1 MASISA
7 AITRALPSQQDL
19 KDNAEHCSADPAR
32 LATIGR
38 ACGQQ
43 VRIYRTPQDL
53 ALYTVSEVRPELPDE
68 VVRMGRAGRQRL
80 GLEVEF
86 PGVLDFRVPRSRL
99 SESRAKT
106 EGELIERLHDDGQ
119 QSQLI
124 AIAPHGGDI
133 EPHTDDQAERVATRL
148 AAKSVSSWRCK
159 GWKPGGGAFTRWHIT
174 STDLN
179 EACFSRLGRVMGRGF
194 THAVAFHGFGGDE
207 VLIGGGGSPEFKEL
221 VREAVDTAIGS
232 AIRVRVAT
240 DADHFGGDDP
250 CNIVNRLTAGGVGGL
265 QIEQS
270 LEAREEHWC
279 EIADAVAGVYE
290 SVI

>member
-1 MASISA
+1 MAA
-7 AITRALPSQQDL
+7 TDAVITTALDSQQDL
-19 KDNAEHCSADPAR
+19 KNHAEHCSADPAR

-43 VRIYRTPQDL
+43 VRIYRTPQDFG
-53 ALYTVSEVRPELPDE
+53 LYTVSEVGPEVPDT
-68 VVRMGRAGRQRL
+68 VVRMGRAGRARL

-86 PGVLDFRVPRSRL
+86 PGIVDSRVPRSRL
-99 SESRAKT
+99 SDRRAEA
-106 EGELIERLHDDGQ
+106 EGELVERLHDNGQ

-133 EPHTDDQAERVATRL
+133 EPHTDTQAERVATRL

-159 GWKPGGGAFTRWHIT
+159 GWKPGGGAFARWHIT
-174 STDLN
+174 AADLN
-179 EACFSRLGRVMGRGF
+179 EACFPRLGRVLARGF
-194 THAVAFHGFGGDE
+194 THAVAFHGFGEDE
-207 VLIGGGGSPEFKEL
+207 VLIGGSADPELKSL
-221 VREAVDTAIGS
+221 VCQAVKAAVGS

-240 DADHFGGDDP
+240 PADHFGGDDP
-250 CNIVNRLTAGGVGGL
+250 CNIVNRLTTGGVGGL

-270 LEAREEHWC
+270 LQAREEHWC

>member
-7 AITRALPSQQDL
+7 AITPALDSQEDL
-19 KDNAEHCSADPAR
+19 KGNAEHCSADQAR

-38 ACGQQ
+38 ARGQQ
-43 VRIYRTPQDL
+43 VRIYRTPQDF
-53 ALYTVSEVRPELPDE
+53 ALYTVSEVRPEVPDE

-86 PGVLDFRVPRSRL
+86 PGAVDSRVLRSGL
-99 SESRAKT
+99 SEAHAKT

-133 EPHTDDQAERVATRL
+133 EPHTDDQAERFVTCL

-174 STDLN
+174 STDLD
-179 EACFSRLGRVMGRGF
+179 EACFPRLGRVMGRGF

-207 VLIGGGGSPEFKEL
+207 VLIGGGVSQQFKEL

-232 AIRVRVAT
+232 AIKVRVAT
-240 DADHFGGDDP
+240 DEDHFGGDDP

-270 LEAREEHWC
+270 LTAREEHWC
-279 EIADAVAGVYE
+279 EIADAVARVYE

>member
-7 AITRALPSQQDL
+7 VITRALDSQEGL
-19 KDNAEHCSADPAR
+19 KKHAEHCSADPAR

-38 ACGQQ
+38 AGGQQ
-43 VRIYRTPQDL
+43 VRIYRTPQDF
-53 ALYTVSEVRPELPDE
+53 ALYTVSEVRPEVPDE
-68 VVRMGRAGRQRL
+68 AVRMGRAGRQRL
-80 GLEVEF
+80 SLEVEF
-86 PGVLDFRVPRSRL
+86 PGMVESRVPRSRL
-99 SESRAKT
+99 SEARART
-106 EGELIERLHDDGQ
+106 EGELIERLQDDGR

-133 EPHTDDQAERVATRL
+133 EPHTDAQAERVATRL
-148 AAKSVSSWRCK
+148 AARSVSSWRCK

-179 EACFSRLGRVMGRGF
+179 EACFPRLGRVMGRGF

-207 VLIGGGGSPEFKEL
+207 VLIGGGVGPEFKEL
-221 VREAVDTAIGS
+221 VREAVDTATGS
-232 AIRVRVAT
+232 AISVRVAT
-240 DADHFGGDDP
+240 DDDHFGGDDP

-270 LEAREEHWC
+270 LRAREEHWC
-279 EIADAVAGVYE
+279 EIAEAVAGVYE